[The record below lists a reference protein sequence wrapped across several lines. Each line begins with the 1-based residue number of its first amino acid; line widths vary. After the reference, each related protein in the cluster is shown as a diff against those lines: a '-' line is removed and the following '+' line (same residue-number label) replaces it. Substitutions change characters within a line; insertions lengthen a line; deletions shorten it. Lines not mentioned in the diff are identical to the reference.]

1 MKTVVLR
8 QYQDIVNR
16 ASQKGVDITVPKEG
30 WLRTLRKALGMSGAQ
45 LGRRIGV
52 SRAQIAKSERNEIA
66 GVITLKTLENMAE
79 AMGARITYTIVLP
92 TEAEKLVSERA
103 SEKAQKMIQ
112 KTNTHMAL
120 ESQAL
125 DRDALVFELERLK
138 QELLREMPAD
148 LWDD

>member
-16 ASQKGVDITVPKEG
+16 ASQKGVDIIMPEEG

-52 SRAQIAKSERNEIA
+52 SRAQIAKSERNEMA
-66 GVITLKTLENMAE
+66 GVITLKTLENMAQ
-79 AMGARITYTIVLP
+79 AMGARIAYTIVLP

-103 SEKAQKMIQ
+103 NEKAQKMLQ
-112 KTNTHMAL
+112 KTNAHMAL

-125 DRDALVFELERLK
+125 DRDALAFELERLK

-148 LWDD
+148 LWDA